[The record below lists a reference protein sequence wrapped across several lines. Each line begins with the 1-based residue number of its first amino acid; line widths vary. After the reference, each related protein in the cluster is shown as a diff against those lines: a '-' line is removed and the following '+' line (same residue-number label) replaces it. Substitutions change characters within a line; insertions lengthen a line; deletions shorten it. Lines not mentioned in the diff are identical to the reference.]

1 VRRTSKAAV
10 PSLEFAPDCILAERP
25 LSRIFYYG
33 RTRQD
38 ADGNINGHAVERDTL
53 TISCDTHLCFF
64 IYINRPEISL
74 KQELPIGIF
83 DSGVGGLTVYRA
95 LHERLPHERFV
106 YLGDTARVPYGTRSL
121 ATVERYAIENARFLE
136 AHGIKILVVACNTAS
151 ALALPAIRES
161 IRVPVLGVIEPGAR
175 AAVEASGGAEV
186 KRRIGV
192 IATEA
197 TVQSGAYAS
206 AIARLDPD
214 ASVIAR
220 ACPLFVPLAE
230 DGWAETEVAEMV
242 AADYLKDIKDSRVDT
257 LVLGCTHYPI
267 LSRVI
272 QETVGAS
279 VALIDSGEAAAR
291 DVERLLE
298 ERGLRCVEREGLSA
312 ERQLCDDLDHFYVTD
327 AAARFSRVAERF
339 LGVAPSVLE
348 AVEVWG
354 HDELRTH

>member
-1 VRRTSKAAV
+1 MK
-10 PSLEFAPDCILAERP
+10 
-25 LSRIFYYG
+25 
-33 RTRQD
+33 QD
-38 ADGNINGHAVERDTL
+38 
-53 TISCDTHLCFF
+53 
-64 IYINRPEISL
+64 
-74 KQELPIGIF
+74 LPIGIF

-95 LHERLPHERFV
+95 LHERLPDERFV

-136 AHGIKILVVACNTAS
+136 AHGIKVLVVACNTAS
-151 ALALPAIRES
+151 ALALPAIRDAV
-161 IRVPVLGVIEPGAR
+161 RVPVLGVIEPGAQ
-175 AAVEASGGAEV
+175 AAVEASGTKAL

-206 AIARLDPD
+206 AISRLDPE
-214 ASVIAR
+214 ASVITR

-230 DGWAETEVAEMV
+230 EGWAGTEVAQMV
-242 AADYLKDIKDSRVDT
+242 AADYLREIKEQGVDT

-267 LSRVI
+267 LRSVI
-272 QETVGAS
+272 QETVGREVS
-279 VALIDSGEAAAR
+279 LIDSGEAAAL
-291 DVERLLE
+291 DVERLLKDE
-298 ERGLRCVEREGLSA
+298 GLRRKAKTGSLA
-312 ERQLCDDLDHFYVTD
+312 ERHLCDDLDHFYVTD

-339 LGVAPSVLE
+339 LGSAPSRLE